1 MLSLLAAALS
11 FSFLATGCRNS
22 REAEFFLAGEETEG
36 SAAKENDSEEPQE
49 EKTGGSASGDDRAQ
63 TSPVPEETEAGSAEA
78 QTAEASGQPE
88 PQEIYVD
95 VCGAVARPGVYALD
109 PGSRVFQAVEKAGGF
124 LPEAAETYINQ
135 ARTLSDG
142 QQIYVP
148 TKEEAQEMIPPGQN
162 SGNAAAG
169 GSLSDSSQSGE
180 EAKVNLNT
188 ADADALMTLSGIGEA
203 KAEAIL
209 AYREEHG
216 GFSSIEEIMNVSGI
230 KESTFSKI
238 KDKISVE

>member
-1 MLSLLAAALS
+1 MAA
-11 FSFLATGCRNS
+11 GCRSS
-22 REAEFFLAGEETEG
+22 REAEFFLADEEAEGSVSEET
-36 SAAKENDSEEPQE
+36 ASETEQE
-49 EKTGGSASGDDRAQ
+49 EKAKGSASGENRTQ
-63 TSPVPEETEAGSAEA
+63 TSPVPEETESGSAA
-78 QTAEASGQPE
+78 QSEEVSGQAE
-88 PQEIYVD
+88 PQKIYVD

-109 PGSRVFQAVEKAGGF
+109 PGSRVFQAIETAGGF
-124 LPEAAETYINQ
+124 LPEAAGTYINQ
-135 ARTLSDG
+135 AQTLSDG

>member
-1 MLSLLAAALS
+1 MALCLC
-11 FSFLATGCRNS
+11 FWTAGCRNS
-22 REAEFFLAGEETEG
+22 RVTEFIHAGEAAEESDAEEKVSETER
-36 SAAKENDSEEPQE
+36 
-49 EKTGGSASGDDRAQ
+49 EKTGGGSASGDDRTQ
-63 TSPVPEETEAGSAEA
+63 TSPVPEETESGSAAA

-230 KESTFSKI
+230 KESIFSKI